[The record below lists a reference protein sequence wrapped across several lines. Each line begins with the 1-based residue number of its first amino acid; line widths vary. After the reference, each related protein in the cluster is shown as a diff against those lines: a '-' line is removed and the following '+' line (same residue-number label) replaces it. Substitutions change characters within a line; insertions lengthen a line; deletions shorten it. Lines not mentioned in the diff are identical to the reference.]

1 MIVNFQ
7 KAIDL
12 LHANQ
17 PVAIPTETVYG
28 LAANAFSDDAVG
40 KIYAYK
46 QRPRFNPLII
56 HVAEIEVITWAAI
69 SPFALQLMQEFW
81 LKRQA
86 SISFVLPLKTNHPI
100 SLLALAGLDT
110 VAMRRP
116 NHKIA
121 IDLLSQLN
129 FPLAAPSANKSN
141 HISPTTAN
149 LVESS
154 LGEMVP
160 VIDGGSCQIG
170 LESTVV
176 SLVNDNIEIL
186 RLGSVTQSELAEFGN
201 VKIVS
206 HTDAIKA
213 PGMLKRHYAPNHP
226 LYLNITKKIDDMFL
240 IGFGKI
246 QGDLNLSENADLNQA
261 ARNLF
266 AYLNMADQQTS
277 GTIGIAPIPNF
288 ELGEAINDRL
298 CRAAEKN

>member
-1 MIVNFQ
+1 MIINFQ
-7 KAIDL
+7 KTIDL
-12 LHANQ
+12 LSANQ

-40 KIYAYK
+40 KIYTYK

-56 HVAEIEVITWAAI
+56 HVATIEAITWAEI
-69 SPFALQLMQEFW
+69 SPLALKLMQEFW
-81 LKRQA
+81 LKREA

-110 VAMRRP
+110 VAVRRP
-116 NHKIA
+116 NHKMA
-121 IDLLSQLN
+121 LDLLKQLN

-154 LGEMVP
+154 LGATAP
-160 VIDGGSCQIG
+160 VIDGGNCQVG

-186 RLGSVTQSELAEFGN
+186 RLGSVTQSELAEFGDI
-201 VKIVS
+201 KIAN

-213 PGMLKRHYAPNHP
+213 PGMLKRHYAPNHH
-226 LYLNITKKIDDMFL
+226 LYLNVESKTDDMFL

-246 QGDLNLSENADLNQA
+246 QGDLNLSPSADLNEA

-266 AYLNMADQQTS
+266 AYLNMADQKTKKS
-277 GTIGIAPIPNF
+277 IGIAPIPNV

-298 CRAAEKN
+298 YRAAAKN